1 MFIEE
6 EQVVQEQPRINNLI
20 KENMN
25 SGVYDNVSEEIIH
38 LQYLESSSNP
48 TESNNND
55 DGSSNGIGGA
65 AGGKTTQNSLRVGL
79 FVSLGALAAILAGVV
94 FRTTSRRMRNS
105 DDQTDLPS
113 SGAVQTYLD
122 VDAQQ
127 SHSVS

>member
-38 LQYLESSSNP
+38 LHYLESSSNP
-48 TESNNND
+48 TESNND
-55 DGSSNGIGGA
+55 DGSNGIGGA
-65 AGGKTTQNSLRVGL
+65 GGKTQNSLRVGL
-79 FVSLGALAAILAGVV
+79 FVGLGALAAILAGVV
-94 FRTTSRRMRNS
+94 FRTSQRMGNS
-105 DDQTDLPS
+105 DDQTNMQ